1 MCFVDFCCLGL
12 GSKIVNG
19 LVDERGLYNLESDT
33 KSVTGLTGR
42 YAWALFQLAD
52 EQVVLEK
59 VAEDLATIS
68 NLIEENKDLARL
80 VRSPVVSR
88 IELGTAMMSIL
99 EKAGAFEL
107 TKNFIGLVA
116 SNRRLFALNGI
127 ISDYLQILADRRG
140 QVNAEVTSAEPL
152 NERQMKQLLNVFKT
166 SLGEKVKLTTKV
178 DQSLLGGLVVK
189 IGSRMVDSSLRN
201 KLQRMRLNLRGV
213 G

>member
-1 MCFVDFCCLGL
+1 MA
-12 GSKIVNG
+12 
-19 LVDERGLYNLESDT
+19 SDT

-52 EQVVLEK
+52 ETDVLDK
-59 VAEDLATIS
+59 VAEDLAAIA
-68 NLIEENKDLARL
+68 NLIDANKDLARL

-88 IELGTAMMSIL
+88 IEQGAAMMAIL
-99 EKAGAFEL
+99 KKAGAFDL

-116 SNRRLFALNGI
+116 SNRRLFALTGI
-127 ISDYLQILADRRG
+127 ISDYLQILAEHRG
-140 QVNAEVTSAEPL
+140 QVNAEVTSAQTL
-152 NERQMKQLLNVFKT
+152 SERQMKQLLNVFKS

-178 DQSLLGGLVVK
+178 DPDLLGGLVVQ

-201 KLQRMRLNLRGV
+201 KLQKMRLDLRGV